1 MWRATA
7 PNLEGMPIDSKLVA
21 VVALLVLATL
31 VGLIWK
37 STTGR
42 AKRIKGGVQIDL
54 KEIGA
59 TKNGLPVTK
68 FGEHTTFLQFSSET
82 CSTCKQTSKLFEQ
95 LEKTSHGVLHIEV
108 DLTHRLDL
116 ADKFG
121 ILQTPTTLVL
131 DSKGIVKSRIGGAP
145 KPSTIE
151 EEIGHFVI

>member
-1 MWRATA
+1 MPFDQNLIVIIALLIVATLGGLAWRA
-7 PNLEGMPIDSKLVA
+7 
-21 VVALLVLATL
+21 
-31 VGLIWK
+31 
-37 STTGR
+37 TTGR
-42 AKRIKGGVQIDL
+42 AKRIKGGLQIDL

-59 TKNGLPVTK
+59 TKNGKPVTE

-82 CSTCKQTSKLFEQ
+82 CATCKQTAKLFEE

-131 DSKGIVKSRIGGAP
+131 DSKGVVKSRIGGAP

>member
-1 MWRATA
+1 
-7 PNLEGMPIDSKLVA
+7 MPIDSNLLAVLGLL
-21 VVALLVLATL
+21 VVATLA
-31 VGLIWK
+31 GLFWQAK
-37 STTGR
+37 TGR
-42 AKRIKGGVQIDL
+42 AKRIKDGKQIDL
-54 KEIGA
+54 NEIGA
-59 TKNGLPVTK
+59 TKDGKPVTE

-82 CSTCKQTSKLFEQ
+82 CATCKQTAKLFQE
-95 LEKTSHGVLHIEV
+95 LEKTSHGVLHIEI

>member
-1 MWRATA
+1 MQFD
-7 PNLEGMPIDSKLVA
+7 LKLVA
-21 VVALLVLATL
+21 ILSLLALATVAGL
-31 VGLIWK
+31 VWS

-42 AKRIKGGVQIDL
+42 AKRIKAGLQIDL
-54 KEIGA
+54 KELGA
-59 TKNGLPVTK
+59 SKDGKAVTE
-68 FGEHTTFLQFSSET
+68 FGEHTTFLQFSSVT
-82 CSTCKQTSKLFEQ
+82 CATCKQTSKLFEE
-95 LEKTSHGVLHIEV
+95 LEKTSSGVLHIEV

>member
-1 MWRATA
+1 
-7 PNLEGMPIDSKLVA
+7 MPIDSNLLVILSLL
-21 VVALLVLATL
+21 VVATAL
-31 VGLIWK
+31 GLIWK
-37 STTGR
+37 ARTGR
-42 AKRIKGGVQIDL
+42 AKRIKDGLQIDL

-59 TKNGLPVTK
+59 TKDGKPVTE

-82 CSTCKQTSKLFEQ
+82 CATCKQTAKLFHE
-95 LEKTSHGVLHIEV
+95 LEKTSHGVLHIEI

>member
-1 MWRATA
+1 MPFDQNLIVIIALLIVATLGGLAWRA
-7 PNLEGMPIDSKLVA
+7 
-21 VVALLVLATL
+21 
-31 VGLIWK
+31 
-37 STTGR
+37 TTGR
-42 AKRIKGGVQIDL
+42 AKRIKGGLQIDL

-59 TKNGLPVTK
+59 TKNGKPVTE

-82 CSTCKQTSKLFEQ
+82 CATCKQTAKLFEE

-131 DSKGIVKSRIGGAP
+131 DSKGVVKSRIGGAP

-151 EEIGHFVI
+151 EEIGHFII

>member
-1 MWRATA
+1 M
-7 PNLEGMPIDSKLVA
+7 PFDQNLIVII
-21 VVALLVLATL
+21 ALLVLATAG
-31 VGLIWK
+31 GLLWRA
-37 STTGR
+37 TTGR
-42 AKRIKGGVQIDL
+42 AKRVKDGLQIDL

-59 TKNGLPVTK
+59 TKNGQPVTA
-68 FGEHTTFLQFSSET
+68 FGQHTTFLQFSSET
-82 CSTCKQTSKLFEQ
+82 CSTCKQTAKLFEQ